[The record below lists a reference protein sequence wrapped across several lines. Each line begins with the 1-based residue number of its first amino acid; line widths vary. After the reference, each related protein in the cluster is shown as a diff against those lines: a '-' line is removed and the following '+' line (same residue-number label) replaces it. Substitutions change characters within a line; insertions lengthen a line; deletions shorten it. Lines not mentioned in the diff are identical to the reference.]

1 MNVEVEFLGTGTS
14 VGVPV
19 IGCKCDVCRSA
30 DVHDKRLRASVK
42 VRASGKNILIDCG
55 PDFRTQILRA
65 SNLEIDALLITH
77 IHYDHTGGIDDLRPY
92 CYCTP
97 RFPIYARADVLH
109 ELYGKMSYSFTK
121 NPYPGAPVF
130 DAFEIGAEEFE
141 CRGLKIQPLPVYHGK
156 LLINGYRIGDFAY
169 ITDAK
174 TIPEETFALMRGVK
188 VLVVNALRYTDHAS
202 HMTVD
207 EALKVVEK
215 VRPERTYFTHMCH
228 DIGLHSEVNRKLPH
242 GVELAYD
249 GLIVRL

>member
-1 MNVEVEFLGTGTS
+1 MNIEVEFLGTGTS

-19 IGCKCDVCRSA
+19 IGCNCKVCRSA
-30 DVHDKRLRASVK
+30 DEHDKRLRASVV
-42 VRASGKNILIDCG
+42 VRTLDKKILIDCG

-65 SNLEIDALLITH
+65 SDRGIDALLITH

-92 CYCTP
+92 CYRTP
-97 RFPIYARADVLH
+97 RFPIYARADVLSD
-109 ELYGKMSYSFTK
+109 LYGKMSYSFSK

-130 DAFEIGAEEFE
+130 DAFEIGSEEFE
-141 CRGLKIQPLPVYHGK
+141 CCGLRIQPLPVYHGK

-174 TIPEETFALMRGVK
+174 TIPQETLALMRGVK
-188 VLVVNALRYTDHAS
+188 VLVVNALRYTEHPS

-207 EALKVVEK
+207 AALKIVEEVK
-215 VRPERTYFTHMCH
+215 PQRAYFTHMSH
-228 DIGLHSEVNRKLPH
+228 DIGLHDEVNRQLPH

-249 GLIVRL
+249 GQIVRV